1 MVAETKKKIIK
12 DVLLHIVATALPI
25 IILQLIIQPIVAK
38 RVGSESYGLMLT
50 LIGVFQIG
58 RGVFGNSLNNIRLL
72 SDRQYREAQLVG
84 DFNILL
90 VSGIGANIILLIG
103 ATWYYQG
110 SFDVIAILWIVA
122 IGTIELI
129 NIYLSVTYRLRLNYR
144 DMLIFNVFVGL
155 GYLIGFM
162 LFFITGTWQLIF
174 LIGNLIGLVCNLYKT
189 RLLTEPFKKTQL
201 FKHTRSRYVSL
212 LLAVGLS
219 SIVLYFDRILLYPLW
234 GGTQVSIYFSASIV
248 GKILLKG
255 VEPMTNVFLSHV
267 VKLDKIDTKRY
278 LKMFVLFLVLCV
290 LGYLLCLVISTPLI
304 RLLYPDWAE
313 ESLQYVPYTVGTA
326 IFTIMMSVMNPIL
339 LRFTHMYWQIILK
352 AIYAVS
358 YIGVIFIAATY
369 GSLMQF
375 SIGVMIISA
384 LIVILM
390 FPMSIYAIRSNQEKS
405 DLLN

>member
-12 DVLLHIVATALPI
+12 DVLLNIVATALPI

-155 GYLIGFM
+155 GY
-162 LFFITGTWQLIF
+162 
-174 LIGNLIGLVCNLYKT
+174 LIGLVCNLYKT